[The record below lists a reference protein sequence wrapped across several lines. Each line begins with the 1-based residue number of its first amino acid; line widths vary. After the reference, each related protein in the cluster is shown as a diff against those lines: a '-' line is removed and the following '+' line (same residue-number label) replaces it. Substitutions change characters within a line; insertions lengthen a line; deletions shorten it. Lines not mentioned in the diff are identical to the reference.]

1 MALCSERPFPA
12 LHGAVGTPGRCET
25 LGHAILQRPNPS
37 LRRRPPYFCPVLLLV
52 QMGGEYLGARY
63 PSPKKEIRHIKK
75 RLQTPRIFVAFGRN
89 HCKLVRVNVCAL
101 PFVGLVGAAREL
113 RGREGHGG

>member
-12 LHGAVGTPGRCET
+12 LHGAVGTSGRCET
-25 LGHAILQRPNPS
+25 LGHAIPQRPNPS

-63 PSPKKEIRHIKK
+63 PSPKKEIR
-75 RLQTPRIFVAFGRN
+75 L
-89 HCKLVRVNVCAL
+89 NV
-101 PFVGLVGAAREL
+101 AARL
-113 RGREGHGG
+113 KIGTDVLV

>member
-63 PSPKKEIRHIKK
+63 PSPKKEIRPTHKDSRDNQQK
-75 RLQTPRIFVAFGRN
+75 EHWLRKGGARSLPRLTLLPEVTTAEN
-89 HCKLVRVNVCAL
+89 DAKCAD
-101 PFVGLVGAAREL
+101 
-113 RGREGHGG
+113 